1 MDKQKSILI
10 VEDEP
15 KLAEVL
21 REYLLQ
27 SNFQVGWL
35 ANGLEVAAWVQEQQP
50 DLIILDLMLPGKDG
64 LQIFRELRQ
73 FTDTPIIMATAKVD
87 EIDRLVGLELGA
99 DDYVC
104 KPYSPRELVVRVKNI
119 LRRMATPARE
129 LMVETGIE
137 IDAERMEAR
146 INGQVLVLTP
156 VEFRLL
162 QQFVNNPGKV
172 YSRNHLL
179 DHLYNDHRIVTDRAV
194 DSHIKNLRRKLE
206 AALPETEV
214 IRSVY
219 GIGYKFDPTGI
230 DN

>member
-21 REYLLQ
+21 QEYLQQ
-27 SNFQVGWL
+27 SGFKVAWL
-35 ANGLEVAAWVQEQQP
+35 ANGLDVVAWVREQQP

-73 FTDTPIIMATAKVD
+73 FTETPIIMATAKVD

-99 DDYVC
+99 DDYMC

-119 LRRMATPARE
+119 LRRVATPARE

-137 IDAERMEAR
+137 IDPERMEAR
-146 INGQVLVLTP
+146 INGQALVLTP

-230 DN
+230 DH

>member
-21 REYLLQ
+21 QEYLQQ
-27 SNFQVGWL
+27 SGFKVAWL
-35 ANGLEVAAWVQEQQP
+35 ANGLEVVAWVREQQP

-64 LQIFRELRQ
+64 LQIFREVRQ

-119 LRRMATPARE
+119 LRRVATPVRE

-137 IDAERMEAR
+137 IDPERMEAR
-146 INGQVLVLTP
+146 INGQALILTP

-206 AALPETEV
+206 TALPETEV

-219 GIGYKFDPTGI
+219 GVGYKFDPTGI
-230 DN
+230 DT

>member
-1 MDKQKSILI
+1 MDKQKNILI

-21 REYLLQ
+21 REYLQQ
-27 SNFQVGWL
+27 SGFQVGWL
-35 ANGLEVAAWVQEQQP
+35 ANGLEVATWVREQTP

-73 FTDTPIIMATAKVD
+73 FTETPIIMATAKVD

-119 LRRMATPARE
+119 LRRVATPARE

-137 IDAERMEAR
+137 IDPERMEAR
-146 INGQVLVLTP
+146 INGQALVLTP

>member
-1 MDKQKSILI
+1 MDKQKNILI

-21 REYLLQ
+21 QEYLQQ
-27 SNFQVGWL
+27 SGFRVAWL
-35 ANGLEVAAWVQEQQP
+35 ANGLEVVAWVREQQP
-50 DLIILDLMLPGKDG
+50 DLIILDLMLPGKEG
-64 LQIFRELRQ
+64 LQIFREVRQ
-73 FTDTPIIMATAKVD
+73 FIDTPIIMATAKVD

-119 LRRMATPARE
+119 LRRASMPTRE
-129 LMVETGIE
+129 LLVETGIE

-146 INGQVLVLTP
+146 IKGQALVLTP

-206 AALPETEV
+206 AAIPEKEV
-214 IRSVY
+214 IRSIY
-219 GIGYKFDPTGI
+219 GIGYKFDPTGL

>member
-21 REYLLQ
+21 QEYLQQ
-27 SNFQVGWL
+27 SGFKVDWL
-35 ANGLEVAAWVQEQQP
+35 ANGLAVVAWVREAQP

-64 LQIFRELRQ
+64 LQIFREVRQ

-119 LRRMATPARE
+119 LRRATMPTRE
-129 LMVETGIE
+129 LLVETGIE
-137 IDAERMEAR
+137 IDADRMEAR
-146 INGQVLVLTP
+146 VNGQALVLTP

-206 AALPETEV
+206 AAIPDKEV

-219 GIGYKFDPTGI
+219 GVGYKFDPTGI

>member
-21 REYLLQ
+21 REYLQQ
-27 SNFQVGWL
+27 SGFKVDWL
-35 ANGLEVAAWVQEQQP
+35 ANGSEAVAWVREQQP

-64 LQIFRELRQ
+64 LQIFREVRQ

-119 LRRMATPARE
+119 LRRASMPVRE
-129 LMVETGIE
+129 LLVETGIE

-146 INGQVLVLTP
+146 INGQALVLTP

-206 AALPETEV
+206 AAVPEQEV

-219 GIGYKFDPTGI
+219 GVGYKFDPTGI

>member
-15 KLAEVL
+15 KLAAVL
-21 REYLLQ
+21 REYLQQ
-27 SNFQVGWL
+27 SGFKVDWL
-35 ANGLEVAAWVQEQQP
+35 ANGLEAVAWVREQQP

-64 LQIFRELRQ
+64 LQIFREVRQ

-119 LRRMATPARE
+119 LRRASMPVRE
-129 LMVETGIE
+129 LLVETGIE

-146 INGQVLVLTP
+146 INGQALVLTP

-206 AALPETEV
+206 AAVPEQEV

-219 GIGYKFDPTGI
+219 GVGYKFDPTGI

>member
-146 INGQVLVLTP
+146 INGQALVLTP

>member
-1 MDKQKSILI
+1 MDKPKSILI

-21 REYLLQ
+21 REYLQQ
-27 SNFQVGWL
+27 SGFKVDWL
-35 ANGLEVAAWVQEQQP
+35 ANGSEAVVWVREQQP

-64 LQIFRELRQ
+64 LQIFREVRQ

-119 LRRMATPARE
+119 LRRASMPVRE
-129 LMVETGIE
+129 LLVETGIE

-146 INGQVLVLTP
+146 INGQALVLTP

-206 AALPETEV
+206 AAVPEQEV

-219 GIGYKFDPTGI
+219 GVGYKFDPTGI

>member
-1 MDKQKSILI
+1 MDKQKNILI

-21 REYLLQ
+21 REYLQQ
-27 SNFQVGWL
+27 SGFQVGWL
-35 ANGLEVAAWVQEQQP
+35 ANGLEVAAWVREQTP

-73 FTDTPIIMATAKVD
+73 FTETPIIMATAKAD

-119 LRRMATPARE
+119 LRRVATPARE

-137 IDAERMEAR
+137 IDPERMEAR
-146 INGQVLVLTP
+146 INGQALVLTP

>member
-21 REYLLQ
+21 QEYLQQ
-27 SNFQVGWL
+27 SGFKVAWL
-35 ANGLEVAAWVQEQQP
+35 ANGLEVVGWVREQQP

-64 LQIFRELRQ
+64 LQIFREVRQ

-119 LRRMATPARE
+119 LRRAAMPTRE
-129 LMVETGIE
+129 LLVENGIE

-146 INGQVLVLTP
+146 VNGQALVLTP

-206 AALPETEV
+206 AAIPEKEV

-219 GIGYKFDPTGI
+219 GVGYKFDPTGI

>member
-21 REYLLQ
+21 QEYLQQ
-27 SNFQVGWL
+27 SGFKVAWL
-35 ANGLEVAAWVQEQQP
+35 ANGLEVVAWVREQQP

-64 LQIFRELRQ
+64 LQIFREVRQ

-129 LMVETGIE
+129 LLVETGIE
-137 IDAERMEAR
+137 IDPERMEVR
-146 INGQVLVLTP
+146 INGQALILTP

-162 QQFVNNPGKV
+162 QQFVSNPGKV

-219 GIGYKFDPTGI
+219 GVGYKFDPTGI
-230 DN
+230 DT

>member
-21 REYLLQ
+21 QEYLQQ
-27 SNFQVGWL
+27 SGFKVAWL
-35 ANGLEVAAWVQEQQP
+35 ANGLEVVAWVREQQP

-64 LQIFRELRQ
+64 LQIFREVRQ

-119 LRRMATPARE
+119 LRRVATPVRE

-137 IDAERMEAR
+137 IDPERMEAR
-146 INGQVLVLTP
+146 INGQALILTP

-219 GIGYKFDPTGI
+219 GVGYKFDPTGI
-230 DN
+230 DT

>member
-1 MDKQKSILI
+1 MDKQKNILI

-21 REYLLQ
+21 REYLQQ
-27 SNFQVGWL
+27 SGFQVGWL
-35 ANGLEVAAWVQEQQP
+35 ANGLEVAAWVREQTP

-73 FTDTPIIMATAKVD
+73 FTETPIIMATAKVD

-119 LRRMATPARE
+119 LRRVATPARE

-137 IDAERMEAR
+137 IDPERMEAR
-146 INGQVLVLTP
+146 INGQALVLTP

>member
-21 REYLLQ
+21 QEYLQQ
-27 SNFQVGWL
+27 SGFKVDWL
-35 ANGLEVAAWVQEQQP
+35 ANGLEVVVWVREHQP

-64 LQIFRELRQ
+64 LQIFREVRQ

-119 LRRMATPARE
+119 LRRATMPTRE
-129 LMVETGIE
+129 LLVETGIE
-137 IDAERMEAR
+137 IDADRMEAR
-146 INGQVLVLTP
+146 VNGQALVLTP

-206 AALPETEV
+206 AAIPDKEV

-219 GIGYKFDPTGI
+219 GVGYKFDPTGI

>member
-21 REYLLQ
+21 QEYLQQ
-27 SNFQVGWL
+27 SGFKVDWV
-35 ANGLEVAAWVQEQQP
+35 ANGLEAVPWVREHQP
-50 DLIILDLMLPGKDG
+50 DLIVLDLMLPGKDG
-64 LQIFRELRQ
+64 LQIFREVRQ

-119 LRRMATPARE
+119 LRRVSTPTRDLVSE
-129 LMVETGIE
+129 SGLE

-146 INGQVLVLTP
+146 VNGQALVLTP

-162 QQFVNNPGKV
+162 QQFASNPGKV

-179 DHLYNDHRIVTDRAV
+179 DHLYDDHRIVTDRAV

-214 IRSVY
+214 IRSIY
-219 GIGYKFDPTGI
+219 GVGYKFDPTGL

>member
-15 KLAEVL
+15 KLAAVL
-21 REYLLQ
+21 REYLQQ
-27 SNFQVGWL
+27 SGFKVDWL
-35 ANGLEVAAWVQEQQP
+35 ANGLEAVAWVREQQP

-64 LQIFRELRQ
+64 LQIFRDVRQ

-119 LRRMATPARE
+119 LRRASTPVRE
-129 LMVETGIE
+129 LLVDTGIE

-146 INGQVLVLTP
+146 INGQALVLTP

-206 AALPETEV
+206 AAVPEQEV

-219 GIGYKFDPTGI
+219 GVGYKFDPTGI

>member
-21 REYLLQ
+21 QEYLQQ
-27 SNFQVGWL
+27 SGFKVTWL
-35 ANGLEVAAWVQEQQP
+35 ANGLEVVAWVREQQP

-64 LQIFRELRQ
+64 LQIFREVRQ

-119 LRRMATPARE
+119 LRRVATPARE
-129 LMVETGIE
+129 
-137 IDAERMEAR
+137 
-146 INGQVLVLTP
+146 
-156 VEFRLL
+156 
-162 QQFVNNPGKV
+162 
-172 YSRNHLL
+172 
-179 DHLYNDHRIVTDRAV
+179 
-194 DSHIKNLRRKLE
+194 
-206 AALPETEV
+206 
-214 IRSVY
+214 
-219 GIGYKFDPTGI
+219 
-230 DN
+230 

>member
-21 REYLLQ
+21 KEYLQQ
-27 SNFQVGWL
+27 SGFKVDWL
-35 ANGLEVAAWVQEQQP
+35 ANGSEAVGWVREQQP

-64 LQIFRELRQ
+64 LQIFREVRQ

-119 LRRMATPARE
+119 LRRAATPMRE
-129 LMVETGIE
+129 LLVETGVD
-137 IDAERMEAR
+137 IDPERMEAR
-146 INGQVLVLTP
+146 INGQALVLTP

-206 AALPETEV
+206 VALPEIEL

-219 GIGYKFDPTGI
+219 GVGYKFDPTGI

>member
-21 REYLLQ
+21 QEYLQQ
-27 SNFQVGWL
+27 SGFKVAWL
-35 ANGLEVAAWVQEQQP
+35 ANGLEVVAWVREQQP

-64 LQIFRELRQ
+64 LQIFREVRQ

-119 LRRMATPARE
+119 LRRAAMPTRE
-129 LMVETGIE
+129 LLVENGIE

-146 INGQVLVLTP
+146 VNGQALVLTP

-206 AALPETEV
+206 AAIPEKEV

-219 GIGYKFDPTGI
+219 GVGYKFDPTGI